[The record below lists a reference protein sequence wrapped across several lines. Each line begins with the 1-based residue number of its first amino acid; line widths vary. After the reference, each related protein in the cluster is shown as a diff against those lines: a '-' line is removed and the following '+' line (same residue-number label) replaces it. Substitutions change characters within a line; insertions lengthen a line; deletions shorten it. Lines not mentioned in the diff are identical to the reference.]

1 MSKKEGLDKKEQFI
15 AEMAAALQRRETIVV
30 GADCE
35 VMYSGRAET
44 LLPPGERLIMIK
56 EDGTLLVHQPHGSAP
71 INYMKESSSHR
82 FVVEN
87 DNLYIKSQNQVL
99 HEYLDILLAKVHFFH
114 SAKLSDGQ
122 KLQLTGNEKDM
133 ANMIAANPAI
143 VEEGLKL
150 VGQEEQTKYGFI
162 DVLCYD
168 AQGLLV
174 VIECKRY
181 KADFQAVSQLRR
193 YVERLKGMKGLARV
207 RGILAA
213 PAITT
218 NAAKMLHDFGF
229 SFAIVQAPKYK
240 ERLRKS
246 QKSLGEFENNVE
258 ND

>member
-1 MSKKEGLDKKEQFI
+1 MAGNENTKGYENRKQQFISQMASALNKKEMIIL
-15 AEMAAALQRRETIVV
+15 

-35 VMYSGRAET
+35 VSYSGRAEAI
-44 LLPPGERLIMIK
+44 LPQGERVIMIK
-56 EDGTLLVHQPHGSAP
+56 SDGTLLIHQPQGNAP
-71 INYMKESSSHR
+71 INYMKENSYNF

-87 DNLYIKSQNQVL
+87 DQLYLKSQNQVL
-99 HEYLDILLAKVHFFH
+99 HEYLDILLTKIHFFH

-133 ANMIAANPAI
+133 SGMIANTPSL
-143 VEEGLKL
+143 VEDGLVF

-162 DVLCYD
+162 DVLCHD
-168 AQGLLV
+168 RHGNLV

-193 YVERLKGMKGLARV
+193 YVERVKEMRGLARV

-213 PAITT
+213 PSITT

-229 SFAIVQAPKYK
+229 SFAAVDPPKYK
-240 ERLRKS
+240 ERLKKTQRNLS
-246 QKSLGEFENNVE
+246 EF
-258 ND
+258 